1 MDILQQLEE
10 VEKKLAESPEE
21 TNPEPETTVIE
32 EPSAEPEV
40 TTEPE
45 TTGED
50 VATEQPKPEVP
61 VTEPETDEPEAPKT
75 ATEYAKERR
84 QSKKE
89 LEQELINAKA
99 QIAAMQAIQASKAE
113 VKPEPV
119 KQTAPDPREDPDA
132 YRDWVVQE
140 QHKAIQ
146 QTQGELAQLKRET
159 LQVQAKAEL
168 ASIES
173 DFAKRAPDYTE
184 VMADAEARMTALIRL
199 QNPGANEAQIRSM
212 IDADKLQGAIAAVKA
227 GQNPAEAM
235 YNRVKTLFRYEAAK
249 ATPQVKSEAE
259 KLSAVAANKK
269 KAASGIS
276 GTGTSG
282 GSHLSKEALMKMT
295 PMEYAKLSSEEKAL
309 FVQ

>member
-10 VEKKLAESPEE
+10 VEKKLAE
-21 TNPEPETTVIE
+21 NPEPVAEQETTVIE
-32 EPSAEPEV
+32 EPNPEPEVAAEPE
-40 TTEPE
+40 PS
-45 TTGED
+45 GDD
-50 VATEQPKPEVP
+50 VVTEQPKPDEP
-61 VTEPETDEPEAPKT
+61 VTEPEADEPEAPKT

-113 VKPEPV
+113 LASMETV
-119 KQTAPDPREDPDA
+119 KQKAPDPREDPDA
-132 YRDWVVQE
+132 YRDWMVQE

-168 ASIES
+168 ASIENE
-173 DFAKRAPDYTE
+173 FAKRAPDYTE

-199 QNPGANEAQIRSM
+199 QNPDANEAQIRSM

-249 ATPQVKSEAE
+249 ATPQGKSEAE

-295 PMEYAKLSSEEKAL
+295 PLEYAKLSAEEKAL